1 MRFDLK
7 SRKVIAECNAKTV
20 YQLSCLT
27 GEQRE
32 HITIVAFV
40 CSDGH
45 SFPKEM
51 AVFHELSL
59 VLLNSLMECSMYLMG
74 GLTTAHL

>member
-1 MRFDLK
+1 MKSICHLEPP

-40 CSDGH
+40 CSDGIPSLLY
-45 SFPKEM
+45 SFSKEM

-59 VLLNSLMECSMYLMG
+59 VLLNSLMEMLKS
-74 GLTTAHL
+74 A